1 MAENKLPPELMAKA
15 QKNAGVYMRAM
26 WDAMVQ
32 LDALPVSLVV
42 AKGDQLM
49 ALRPDWPVEAMP
61 TREQWMAVW
70 PGNQPL
76 GSIKASG
83 EVPQ

>member
-1 MAENKLPPELMAKA
+1 MAKMPPELMKLA
-15 QKNAGVYMRAM
+15 QKNAGVYMRAL

-32 LDALPVSLVV
+32 LDALPVSLVIE
-42 AKGDQLM
+42 KDGQLM

-70 PGNQPL
+70 PGNRPCNVLTMRAEGGQ
-76 GSIKASG
+76 
-83 EVPQ
+83 